1 MFPETLDRVRQELAQ
16 LQDRVRERYPGIV
29 LESVVQGWVYLD
41 EFQKGIDAYHALDY
55 PMAQDD
61 RWLGVCYLM
70 QRDRFAAQEALYRA
84 IIRGEVAARI
94 ELARVLSFYERNDEA
109 NHELAQVDLDK
120 VKPPD
125 RVLWYRAQSIQ
136 KESTHS
142 LKEAIDFA
150 EEAWRLVQGL
160 PEFPILAPWVLIR
173 LGRLHSQVGRGQR
186 ALWFLDRAHQLIGD
200 QPYLLLNR
208 AECLITVGRYS
219 DAIEVL
225 EAIPDSTSD
234 PKIHA
239 LKLWLLGEIHWATDN
254 IAKAFPTF
262 DQAAEIAL
270 YEEENSIEVFAR
282 LGFACLA
289 LHREWFEAA
298 FEHLLRAKMIANT
311 LHERLLCDFRETILN
326 FRRGE
331 LTIEE
336 ARAIYEQL
344 KHDFGEMGLLQELAW
359 VRLHLAE
366 LHRLEGSDGY
376 LKEFEALQGLGVAL
390 QNRTFLAR
398 EWILLPDLKAL
409 ALKTHPKMAGKTPA
423 VLEVYTLGEERLVL
437 NGKPVIIRLRK
448 GVELVSYFLEHRQVS
463 LKKVLLDIFP
473 DDKPRSAR
481 SYFHQ
486 FRNELHARV
495 PGLRIEYDAESRS
508 YRLET
513 ELDVLWDVA
522 ELRAGRKLGG
532 QGIFLPSSGSEWA
545 AILDEELEPLRNQP
559 FRLLAS

>member
-16 LQDRVRERYPGIV
+16 LQDKVRERYPGIE
-29 LESVVQGWVYLD
+29 LESVVQGWVYL
-41 EFQKGIDAYHALDY
+41 EEYQRGIDAYYALDY
-55 PMAQDD
+55 PMAPDD

-70 QRDRFAAQEALYRA
+70 QHNRFAAQEALYRA
-84 IIRGEVAARI
+84 IIRGEMAARI
-94 ELARVLSFYERNDEA
+94 ELARVLSFFERNDEA
-109 NHELAQVDLDK
+109 NRELAQVVLDK

-125 RVLWYRAQSIQ
+125 KVLWYRAQSIQ
-136 KESTHS
+136 KESASS

-186 ALWFLDRAHQLIGD
+186 ALWC
-200 QPYLLLNR
+200 LNR
-208 AECLITVGRYS
+208 AKQLVGNQAHLQLAHAEALAVLGRYE
-219 DAIEVL
+219 DALAILTSLDEQSLAPRFRAFKLWSLGDVYWATN
-225 EAIPDSTSD
+225 AIP
-234 PKIHA
+234 KA
-239 LKLWLLGEIHWATDN
+239 LPA
-254 IAKAFPTF
+254 F

-270 YEEENSIEVFAR
+270 FEEENSVEIFAR

-289 LHREWFEAA
+289 IQREWFEAA

-311 LHERLLCDFRETILN
+311 RHEKLLCDFRETLLN

-331 LTIEE
+331 LGIAE
-336 ARAIYEQL
+336 ARAVYEQL
-344 KHDFGEMGLLQELAW
+344 KHDFGEMGLLQEQAW

-398 EWILLPDLKAL
+398 EWVLLPDLKEL
-409 ALKTHPKMAGKTPA
+409 ALKTHPKMAGKPPA

-448 GVELVSYFLEHRQVS
+448 AIELVSYFLEHRQVS
-463 LKKVLLDIFP
+463 LKKVLLDVFP

-545 AILDEELEPLRNQP
+545 TTLDEELEPLRNQP
-559 FRLLAS
+559 FRLPTS

>member
-55 PMAQDD
+55 PMAYDD
-61 RWLGVCYLM
+61 RWLGVCYMM
-70 QRDRFAAQEALYRA
+70 QHNRFAAQEALYRA

-94 ELARVLSFYERNDEA
+94 ELARVLSFFERNDEA

-120 VKPPD
+120 VTPPD

-136 KESTHS
+136 KEASSS
-142 LKEAIDFA
+142 LKEAIDYA

-173 LGRLHSQVGRGQR
+173 LGRLHCQIGRGQR
-186 ALWFLDRAHQLIGD
+186 ALWCLDRAKQLVGN
-200 QPYLLLNR
+200 QAHLQLAH
-208 AECLITVGRYS
+208 AEAHAILGRYD
-219 DAIEVL
+219 DALAILASL
-225 EAIPDSTSD
+225 EET
-234 PKIHA
+234 A
-239 LKLWLLGEIHWATDN
+239 LSPRFRAFKLWALGDVYWATDN
-254 IAKAFPTF
+254 IPKALPAF
-262 DQAAEIAL
+262 DEAAEIAL
-270 YEEENSIEVFAR
+270 FEEENSVEIFAR

-289 LHREWFEAA
+289 IHREWYEAA
-298 FEHLLRAKMIANT
+298 FEHLLRAKMVANT
-311 LHERLLCDFRETILN
+311 RHERLLCDFRETILN

-344 KHDFGEMGLLQELAW
+344 KHDFGEMGLLQEQAW

-366 LHRLEGSDGY
+366 LHRLEGSNGY

-423 VLEVYTLGEERLVL
+423 VLEIYTLGEERLVL

-486 FRNELHARV
+486 FRNELHTRV

-559 FRLLAS
+559 FRLMTS